1 MVLPTKWRI
10 LLTVLPL
17 TGLYGLAKVAV
28 HRLGWEPW
36 AFDPLTGSLFGAATF
51 VIAFVLNGTL
61 SDFKASADMPVQV
74 ANAIEAIQDSNLLV
88 AKANG
93 EYDPIPLTQNLVAI
107 LQATLD
113 WLERDKPQEAI
124 APVLDQLNTSL
135 AGMLPYTSGPIVSRT
150 QAEQA
155 KIRLLLA
162 YIGINRDTDFV
173 GPAYVLLELF
183 LVGVLCALL
192 LIGAASFSETLVV
205 SCLLFTAFT
214 YLLLLIRD
222 LDDPFQYDGRS
233 SVDADLSIL
242 VALRDRLQQT
252 LPP

>member
-1 MVLPTKWRI
+1 MVMPAKWRI

-17 TGLYGLAKVAV
+17 TGLYGLAKVAI

-61 SDFKASADMPVQV
+61 GDFKASADMPVQV

-88 AKANG
+88 AKANA
-93 EYDPIPLTQNLVAI
+93 EYDPAPLTQNLVDI
-107 LQATLD
+107 LHATLD
-113 WLERDKPQEAI
+113 WLEQGKPQAAI
-124 APVLDQLNTSL
+124 APALDQLTVSL

-173 GPAYVLLELF
+173 GPAYVLLEVF

-192 LIGAASFSETLVV
+192 LIGAASFSENLVV
-205 SCLLFTAFT
+205 SCLLFTSFT

-222 LDDPFQYDGRS
+222 LDDPFQYNGRS
-233 SVDADLSIL
+233 SVDADLSSL
-242 VALRDRLQQT
+242 AALRDRLQKT
-252 LPP
+252 LAS